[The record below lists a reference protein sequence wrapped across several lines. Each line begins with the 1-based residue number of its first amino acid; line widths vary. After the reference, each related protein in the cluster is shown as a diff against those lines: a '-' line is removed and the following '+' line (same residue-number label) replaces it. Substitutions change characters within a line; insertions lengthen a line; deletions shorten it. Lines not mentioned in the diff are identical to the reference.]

1 MRRDLHNDCK
11 WTNAEPPVAAVTDNT
26 PYVSSI
32 LDTAEFFA
40 NEFLGLLGAI
50 ADADVSFTVLVE
62 HGDQANLSDAAAVPD
77 SQLLGTE
84 AGAAFLFSDDN
95 KAFKI
100 GYRGSKRYIR
110 VTITPANNSGNLF
123 LAAGWLQ
130 AFPRVGAQTTQ
141 VV

>member
-26 PYVSSI
+26 PYVSAI
-32 LDTAEFFA
+32 LDTSGFFA
-40 NEFLGLLGAI
+40 NEFCGLLGAI
-50 ADADVSFTVLVE
+50 GDADVSFTVLVE
-62 HGDQANLSDAAAVPD
+62 HGDDSGLSDAAAAPD
-77 SQLLGTE
+77 SDLLGTE
-84 AGAAFLFSDDN
+84 AGATFLFSDDN

-110 VTITPANNSGNLF
+110 VTITPANNTGNLF

-130 AFPRVGAQTTQ
+130 AFPRSGAQTTQ